1 MAKCLLALMVHFS
14 YHKNSNEDSCD
25 ADANSVKPEL
35 SWGVAGVVEAVL
47 VLSAGRVGCC
57 CCRA

>member
-1 MAKCLLALMVHFS
+1 MVHFS

-25 ADANSVKPEL
+25 ADANSVESEL

-47 VLSAGRVGCC
+47 VLSAGRVGGG
-57 CCRA
+57 CRRG